1 MYSQDTAYSSS
12 SSRRRN
18 YNDDDSKAEHKDNDD
33 EDENKIVINNINQLL
48 PKSKKMCLPSQGV
61 PGKPLL
67 NSHKIK
73 VEVKNEN
80 SPNDEESNKTIESSK
95 SKAYN
100 LSESQVRALDAI
112 ISRKSVFFTG
122 PAGSG
127 KSFILMLLQ
136 QVLELCGDGDKIV
149 S

>member
-1 MYSQDTAYSSS
+1 MYSQDTSYSSS

-18 YNDDDSKAEHKDNDD
+18 FDDSKAEHKDNDG
-33 EDENKIVINNINQLL
+33 EDENQIVTNNINQHL

-67 NSHKIK
+67 NTNKIK
-73 VEVKNEN
+73 IEVTNEN
-80 SPNDEESNKTIESSK
+80 SPNDEESNKSIESTV